1 MDYGNNKN
9 VTYSAILREIF
20 EKIKKENP
28 LINMTTFTKP
38 MQESFLLNGL
48 YSKRIPSIQFREIFF
63 RYSVLPNK
71 DIRFNESEQ
80 SKQYTIKMPISSF
93 QYKTSGETLSSNG
106 NWSIKLVEV
115 ELYYMELTENM
126 YYRVK
131 YIVKIKLD
139 NVIII
144 PIKESEEITYN
155 NTFDLFN
162 DLNPLIL
169 HQRYG
174 NNIKM
179 PTKTK
184 TQYKIGGK
192 NGTTLYVWKDQTGM
206 LVQNGK
212 IDDITYETQNGK
224 EYALYNIGTDSNPLI
239 TVRFVVTPHY
249 AEIVN
254 FAQGHEMN
262 ISPDLTLVRR
272 GQKEVL
278 YDGVDNPPIHS
289 YGFVRGN
296 VPGGIDYSLRSSSGV
311 VLFNETYKS
320 MRLQYLTDIYI
331 GKIDDPVSLTEI
343 PEKMKY
349 RTVPLAQPGIQTLGT
364 IQILK
369 PPKYNEN
376 WKQLGDFTL
385 LHYGEEITK
394 EKMSTML
401 ERFEHEVI
409 SGIPIT
415 GKYIGKDDQLFKLY
429 LDLSSTDKF
438 QADFQELRK
447 GWPSIRDDCIHLIKD
462 THWHNANDVCVVLWR
477 RIDRIL
483 KPENRTMAYTRFKI
497 YLYTNYLSFLT
508 PKEIPLDSRYLKDG
522 TYVVRW
528 QRTDYTSNES
538 NRDPLD
544 RIEPR
549 FTTLDYQYTYFLN
562 TDTKVDEYIKLE
574 PDTTKTIVIS
584 TIPTFFSS
592 EKMIIVFKDIDG
604 TFAYA
609 PLEVV
614 IPKDELY
621 PQNVDL
627 IQLTARNANGTKVVR
642 VSGKDLKLPVSIY
655 VVERIIL
662 SFYERHYMNLKLFRH
677 YLLI

>member
-9 VTYSAILREIF
+9 ATYSGILKEIF
-20 EKIKKENP
+20 DKIKKENP
-28 LINMTTFTKP
+28 LINMSTFTKP

-71 DIRFNESEQ
+71 DIRVNEHEQ

-115 ELYYMELTENM
+115 ELYYMERTENM

-131 YIVKIKLD
+131 YVVKIKLD
-139 NVIII
+139 NVITI

-155 NTFDLFN
+155 STSFDLFN

-179 PTKTK
+179 PTRTK

-206 LVQNGK
+206 LVLNGK

-224 EYALYNIGTDSNPLI
+224 EYTLYNVGDVSNTNPLI

-278 YDGVDNPPIHS
+278 YDGVDRPSIQS
-289 YGFVRGN
+289 FGFIRGN
-296 VPGGIDYSLRSSSGV
+296 TAPGPDYSLRSLTGV
-311 VLFNETYKS
+311 TLLRDTYKS
-320 MRLQYLTDIYI
+320 IRLQYLTDIYI
-331 GKIDDPVSLTEI
+331 GKIDDLVTGTEV

-349 RTVPLAQPGIQTLGT
+349 RTVPLAQPGIQTLGA

-394 EKMSTML
+394 EKVLSML
-401 ERFEHEVI
+401 EKFEHEVI

-415 GKYIGKDDQLFKLY
+415 GKYIGKDDRLFKLY
-429 LDLSSTDKF
+429 LDLTSTDSF
-438 QADFQELRK
+438 QADFQDLRG
-447 GWPSIRDDCIHLIKD
+447 GWPNIKDECMHLIGD
-462 THWHNANDVCVVLWR
+462 SHWHNANDVCVVLWR
-477 RIDRIL
+477 KIDRIL
-483 KPENRTMAYTRFKI
+483 KPQNLSAAYVRFKI
-497 YLYTNYLSFLT
+497 YLYTNYLSFLN
-508 PKEIPLDSRYLKDG
+508 PE
-522 TYVVRW
+522 
-528 QRTDYTSNES
+528 
-538 NRDPLD
+538 
-544 RIEPR
+544 
-549 FTTLDYQYTYFLN
+549 
-562 TDTKVDEYIKLE
+562 
-574 PDTTKTIVIS
+574 
-584 TIPTFFSS
+584 
-592 EKMIIVFKDIDG
+592 FK
-604 TFAYA
+604 
-609 PLEVV
+609 
-614 IPKDELY
+614 
-621 PQNVDL
+621 
-627 IQLTARNANGTKVVR
+627 R
-642 VSGKDLKLPVSIY
+642 
-655 VVERIIL
+655 
-662 SFYERHYMNLKLFRH
+662 
-677 YLLI
+677 